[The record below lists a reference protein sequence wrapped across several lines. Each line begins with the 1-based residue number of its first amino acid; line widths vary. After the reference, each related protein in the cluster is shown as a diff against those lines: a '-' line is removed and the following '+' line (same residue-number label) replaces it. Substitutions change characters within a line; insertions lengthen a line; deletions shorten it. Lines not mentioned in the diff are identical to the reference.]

1 MKNAGNVFIELLPV
15 ASLMRAKAVLMALA
29 MMTTA
34 LAGCTGG
41 TDGVPEVDEDALN
54 ELISANL
61 QDFINNTTVVVNQDF
76 HYHNNTTVV
85 QNSYTYDNDTTNE
98 YDNTTNIDGGEVVN
112 NYEQNDF
119 SNTSYSF
126 GNAGTSFG
134 TVVNGTGGGA
144 SMMFVAH
151 VVFSGMDLFPNF
163 NQIDYRNNSFTY
175 NYTYYDY
182 LTNQD
187 RTEDFTFSC
196 SVYYLIGSLSNGSSF
211 QVSYWENSNNYYN
224 AWDNEYNNTIADML
238 QSASNSHQVRMT
250 CDEDYIA
257 AMPIATGGDGYEYN
271 FLSINVPEGYAIQ
284 YLQLTA
290 SHRWFGCTDR
300 LNSSSYCQDSYH
312 HSWQETSSF
321 YTYSEGLSPVSTNQ
335 YTTMYGGW
343 DNITVDFEL
352 DIRTYGEY
360 CCLDSSSYQ
369 ENPND
374 PYYTQ
379 GYGRLSVWPSSTYEF
394 TLYYQFIPVV
404 PVE

>member
-1 MKNAGNVFIELLPV
+1 MKT
-15 ASLMRAKAVLMALA
+15 RAVLMALA

-34 LAGCTGG
+34 LAGCTSG

-54 ELISANL
+54 ELIQDNL

-134 TVVNGTGGGA
+134 TMVNGTGGGA

-163 NQIDYRNNSFTY
+163 DQIDYRNNSFTY

-238 QSASNSHQVRMT
+238 QSASSSHQVRMT
-250 CDEDYIA
+250 CDEGYIGV
-257 AMPIATGGDGYEYN
+257 MPLATGGDGYEYN
-271 FLSINVPEGYAIQ
+271 FLSIDVPEGYAIQ
-284 YLQLTA
+284 YLQLT
-290 SHRWFGCTDR
+290 STHRWFGCTGQ
-300 LNSSSYCQDSYH
+300 LNSSNYCQDSNY
-312 HSWQETSSF
+312 HSWQEISSF
-321 YTYSEGLSPVSTNQ
+321 YTYSEGLSPASSNQ
-335 YTTMYGGW
+335 ATTMYGGW
-343 DNITVDFEL
+343 ENITVDFEL

-360 CCLDSSSYQ
+360 CC
-369 ENPND
+369 NIVPNSGTD

-379 GYGRLSVWPSSTYEF
+379 GYGRVSVWPSSTYEF